1 MKKILNEKCRIIS
14 FVLVILWIFLVDN
27 MKVDSVFDYVVLKIC
42 ELIGK
47 GFLMWL
53 ISSWILC
60 KSKSKILG
68 TVIVVIIGLA
78 LTLIPQYIDILK
90 WSLET
95 SRLALKMQIEVVN
108 YIFLDKFIG
117 KYIWRTIFWPIYYLV
132 IYYLSYLS
140 QSKKESKSNATSS
153 EE

>member
-27 MKVDSVFDYVVLKIC
+27 MKVDSVVDYVVLKIC

-117 KYIWRTIFWPIYYLV
+117 KYIWRTIFWPMYYLV
-132 IYYLSYLS
+132 IYYLSFLS
-140 QSKKESKSNATSS
+140 QSKKESKSNVTSS
-153 EE
+153 K

>member
-60 KSKSKILG
+60 KSKILG

-117 KYIWRTIFWPIYYLV
+117 KYIWRTTFWPMYYLV
-132 IYYLSYLS
+132 IYYLSFLS
-140 QSKKESKSNATSS
+140 QSKKESKSNVTSS
-153 EE
+153 K